1 MNNSIFHIILAAG
14 FSVSAFGQSPAFAG
28 RKNAPDEVRQIR
40 LIQDDAQTGI
50 TSKIYELKYVK
61 ATDIRPFVEN
71 AVKRYDSQSRVERV
85 NYFSAKKNWLIVS
98 SGPEIIPLIDDLIA
112 KIDQPGKLDE
122 FGSVIEGTGVTRI
135 SYTPRYRAAQDI
147 VNIINGALRT
157 GIGAAYLNAETNT
170 IYWKDDVASAKA
182 ILAWVQRLDRPVP
195 QVNLRLNNY
204 EVREST
210 LRDIGVDY
218 LAWKNGPGLNLFAA
232 GYDVGKIFSNEA
244 VLQLLNGAKQ
254 FADLA
259 KNFSTNWSYGGFFT
273 APQFDLSFVR
283 LLQQSGNARLVS
295 NADLTFLNTPLYG
308 DGSDVTRTYYAELTP
323 SYQNLKKDD
332 DDRTDVVA
340 DQNGTPA
347 VALKIT
353 NPVICF
359 GTQTGEVDS
368 VGMVPATGDFYEN
381 NRTGGVIFSY
391 NLGVNSVVERNNR
404 GDELSNYARIDGAL
418 TLGFKQE
425 KLLGSYVKETDVEQ
439 TIGIPFLSRIPV
451 LKYLFGTT
459 TTLKEK
465 SYIIVTAEARLVHP
479 ELLPAPPVSP
489 EVVAEELN

>member
-1 MNNSIFHIILAAG
+1 
-14 FSVSAFGQSPAFAG
+14 
-28 RKNAPDEVRQIR
+28 
-40 LIQDDAQTGI
+40 
-50 TSKIYELKYVK
+50 
-61 ATDIRPFVEN
+61 
-71 AVKRYDSQSRVERV
+71 
-85 NYFSAKKNWLIVS
+85 
-98 SGPEIIPLIDDLIA
+98 
-112 KIDQPGKLDE
+112 
-122 FGSVIEGTGVTRI
+122 
-135 SYTPRYRAAQDI
+135 
-147 VNIINGALRT
+147 
-157 GIGAAYLNAETNT
+157 
-170 IYWKDDVASAKA
+170 
-182 ILAWVQRLDRPVP
+182 VQRLDRPVP
-195 QVNLRLNNY
+195 QVNLRLNYY
-204 EVREST
+204 EVRESK

-232 GYDVGKIFSNEA
+232 GYDAGKVFSNEA

-368 VGMVPATGDFYEN
+368 IGMVPATGDFYEN

-479 ELLPAPPVSP
+479 ELLPTPPVSP

>member
-1 MNNSIFHIILAAG
+1 MNNSILHIILAAG
-14 FSVSAFGQSPAFAG
+14 FSVSVFGQSPASAG

-71 AVKRYDSQSRVERV
+71 AVKRYDSQSQVERV

-98 SGPEIIPLIDDLIA
+98 TGPEIIPLVDDLIA

-135 SYTPRYRAAQDI
+135 CYTPRYRAAQDI

-157 GIGAAYLNAETNT
+157 GIGIAYLNAETNT
-170 IYWKDDVASAKA
+170 IYWKDDAASAKA
-182 ILAWVQRLDRPVP
+182 ILAWVERLDRPVP
-195 QVNLRLNNY
+195 QVNLRVNYY
-204 EVREST
+204 EVRESK

-232 GYDVGKIFSNEA
+232 GYDAGKVFSNEA
-244 VLQLLNGAKQ
+244 VMQLLGGAKQ

-259 KNFSTNWSYGGFFT
+259 RNFSTNWSYGGFFT

-308 DGSDVTRTYYAELTP
+308 DGNDVARTYYAELTP

-340 DQNGTPA
+340 DRSETPA

-359 GTQTGEVDS
+359 GAQTGEVDS
-368 VGMVPATGDFYEN
+368 IGMVPVTADFYEN
-381 NRTGGVIFSY
+381 NRTGGVVFSY
-391 NLGVNSVVERNNR
+391 SLGVNSVVERSNR

-418 TLGFKQE
+418 TLGFRQE

-451 LKYLFGTT
+451 LKYLFGTV

-465 SYIIVTAEARLVHP
+465 SYIIITAEARLVHP
-479 ELLPAPPVSP
+479 ELLPTPPVSP

>member
-1 MNNSIFHIILAAG
+1 M
-14 FSVSAFGQSPAFAG
+14 
-28 RKNAPDEVRQIR
+28 
-40 LIQDDAQTGI
+40 
-50 TSKIYELKYVK
+50 
-61 ATDIRPFVEN
+61 
-71 AVKRYDSQSRVERV
+71 
-85 NYFSAKKNWLIVS
+85 
-98 SGPEIIPLIDDLIA
+98 
-112 KIDQPGKLDE
+112 
-122 FGSVIEGTGVTRI
+122 
-135 SYTPRYRAAQDI
+135 
-147 VNIINGALRT
+147 
-157 GIGAAYLNAETNT
+157 
-170 IYWKDDVASAKA
+170 
-182 ILAWVQRLDRPVP
+182 
-195 QVNLRLNNY
+195 
-204 EVREST
+204 
-210 LRDIGVDY
+210 
-218 LAWKNGPGLNLFAA
+218 
-232 GYDVGKIFSNEA
+232 
-244 VLQLLNGAKQ
+244 
-254 FADLA
+254 
-259 KNFSTNWSYGGFFT
+259 
-273 APQFDLSFVR
+273 R

-308 DGSDVTRTYYAELTP
+308 DGRDVTRTYYAELTP

-340 DQNGTPA
+340 DQAETPA

-359 GTQTGEVDS
+359 GAQTGEVDS

-479 ELLPAPPVSP
+479 ELLPTPPVSP